1 MFYKLTFDIKIGT
14 FLAITT
20 TSSVY
25 AILII
30 FLGCTITPFA
40 SGDFH
45 EMENYLQGLNC
56 TSVKNETCPY
66 GLIND
71 YQV

>member
-1 MFYKLTFDIKIGT
+1 MFHIKIGT

-40 SGDFH
+40 SGDKN
-45 EMENYLQGLNC
+45 ETENYMQGLSC
-56 TSVKNETCPY
+56 MKESNETCPY
-66 GLIND
+66 GLIED

>member
-1 MFYKLTFDIKIGT
+1 MFDIKIGT

-40 SGDFH
+40 SGDFD
-45 EMENYLQGLNC
+45 EMEKYLDGLNC
-56 TSVKNETCPY
+56 TSSSNETCPY

>member
-1 MFYKLTFDIKIGT
+1 MFDIKIGT

-40 SGDFH
+40 SGVFQ
-45 EMENYLQGLNC
+45 EMQNYPQQLNC
-56 TSVKNETCPY
+56 SMYGSNGMCPY
-66 GLIND
+66 GLIQD